1 MKKTLIAMMLIAS
14 TSAFAGEP
22 TKCGGKVY
30 DPALYEC
37 TGNKLV
43 DASETVWDSAGRAI
57 DDAGD
62 AISDGASAVYK
73 AIKFW

>member
-1 MKKTLIAMMLIAS
+1 MMLVAS
-14 TSAFAGEP
+14 TSAFAAEP
-22 TKCGGKVY
+22 TKCNGQVY

-43 DASETVWDSAGRAI
+43 EVSKDVWDAAG
-57 DDAGD
+57 DALSDGAD

>member
-1 MKKTLIAMMLIAS
+1 MMLVAS
-14 TSAFAGEP
+14 TSAFAAEP
-22 TKCGGKVY
+22 TKCSGQVY

-43 DASETVWDSAGRAI
+43 EVSKDAWDH
-57 DDAGD
+57 AGD
-62 AISDGASAVYK
+62 ALDTAGEVISDGASAVYK